1 MLNAILMLLGI
12 VPLSVQIREFKVEVP
27 VQRVVKEVPV
37 QARVEKTERVR
48 VVELE
53 VEAPKGLEVALG
65 KVENEIA
72 VEAITQARERFLVK
86 FGKTE

>member
-27 VQRVVKEVPV
+27 VQRVVKDLPV

-53 VEAPKGLEVALG
+53 IEAPKGLEVALG